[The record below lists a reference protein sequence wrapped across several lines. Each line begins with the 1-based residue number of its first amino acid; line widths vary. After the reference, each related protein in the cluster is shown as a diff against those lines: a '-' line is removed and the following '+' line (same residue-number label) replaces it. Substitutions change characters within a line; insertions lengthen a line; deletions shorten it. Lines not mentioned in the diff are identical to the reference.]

1 MSSVVMKRLPFGV
14 ALARGSVRAQQARRL
29 VVQAERAAIMRHS
42 RDVSQLKPETVK
54 KIQEN
59 IGNLSMIFDF
69 DGTLVA
75 AGAGLGE
82 KEGHLMSSLMNV
94 LEGGVDFFHQL
105 KSITHYL
112 SAKPDQNLSL
122 VVKNGGFAVK
132 FTDEYCRLAKGVDV
146 DAVIEFVHS
155 LVVGSKELNGI
166 ETF

>member
-1 MSSVVMKRLPFGV
+1 M
-14 ALARGSVRAQQARRL
+14 
-29 VVQAERAAIMRHS
+29 AERGVSIFPAKAFEWGLRVEHMDLTIFIWRAA
-42 RDVSQLKPETVK
+42 
-54 KIQEN
+54 
-59 IGNLSMIFDF
+59 
-69 DGTLVA
+69 
-75 AGAGLGE
+75 
-82 KEGHLMSSLMNV
+82 
-94 LEGGVDFFHQL
+94 DFFHQL

>member
-42 RDVSQLKPETVK
+42 RGMFFFHWLLLWLHFAAALGLLTVCFYADVSQLKPETVK

-94 LEGGVDFFHQL
+94 LEGGV
-105 KSITHYL
+105 
-112 SAKPDQNLSL
+112 
-122 VVKNGGFAVK
+122 
-132 FTDEYCRLAKGVDV
+132 
-146 DAVIEFVHS
+146 
-155 LVVGSKELNGI
+155 GI
-166 ETF
+166 NTAQAP